1 MAIKGHLLTQRQK
14 RVLCLVA
21 HPNRQ
26 IADILG
32 ISQSTVARTL
42 TDVYEHLDLGHVSR
56 AKGCR
61 RTAAVVKAL
70 RLGLV
75 TLKEV
80 SPGDLPAGRRV
91 DE

>member
-1 MAIKGHLLTQRQK
+1 MKKPTLTPRQRQ
-14 RVLCLVA
+14 VICLVA

-26 IADILG
+26 IANILG

-42 TDVYEHLDLGHVSR
+42 TGVYKLLDLGHVSR
-56 AKGCR
+56 ARGCR

-80 SPGDLPAGRRV
+80 SPGDRPAFT
-91 DE
+91 ELE